1 MKKSK
6 IICLV
11 VCMLMIVT
19 VFPVVGLPTQI
30 GETKNLTVTQPR
42 NQPPT
47 PGYAPIPPAD
57 ALLDSPILRERP
69 EITAAT
75 MDDIVVSMIEQVD
88 ESIFLSYE
96 ENLTAN
102 GPRPTES
109 ASCIAAAEY
118 IYDQFQSMGLAVR
131 YHPLELWGLRLR

>member
-11 VCMLMIVT
+11 ICTLMIVT
-19 VFPVVGLPTQI
+19 VFPVVGLPTQTA
-30 GETKNLTVTQPR
+30 ETKNLNVTEPR
-42 NQPPT
+42 NQPPG
-47 PGYAPIPPAD
+47 PAYAPMPSLD
-57 ALLDSPILRERP
+57 TLLNTPIMRQAP
-69 EITAAT
+69 EKSAAT
-75 MDDIVVSMIEQVD
+75 MDDVVISMIEQVD

-118 IYDQFQSMGLAVR
+118 MYEQFQNMGLSSAI
-131 YHPLELWGLRLR
+131 PSMEQWGVHLK